1 MQESDTSDSDDPA
14 TAGFVASNFSNLSI
28 REARPEDA
36 SQIAPLIYRT
46 DPETFNFEYG
56 FKKKSILDYISLSFR
71 QKNSFFSFQK
81 TRVVEDRY
89 ERIAGLVVAFDYDF
103 SARAIKQEYKTYLGW
118 AGVFKTISFL
128 HREAVVNRYWILPDK
143 DSLYI
148 AFYSIAPRWQGT
160 GLSRYLFSEA
170 LNMAKNQGYKK
181 VELDVDMCNEKAK
194 NLYVRM
200 GFQIKQILSY
210 EALEN
215 KYKLPP
221 TQVMLK
227 YL

>member
-1 MQESDTSDSDDPA
+1 MQESDASDSDEPA
-14 TAGFVASNFSNLSI
+14 TAGFVASNFSNLRI
-28 REARPEDA
+28 REAKPEDA
-36 SQIAPLIYRT
+36 GQIAPLIYRT
-46 DPETFNFEYG
+46 DPTTFNFEYG

-81 TRVVEDRY
+81 TRVVEDKY
-89 ERIAGLVVAFDYDF
+89 ARIAGLVIAFDYDF
-103 SARAIKQEYKTYLGW
+103 SARAIRQEYKTYLGW

-128 HREAVVNRYWILPDK
+128 RREAVVNRYWVLPDK

-181 VELDVDMCNEKAK
+181 VELDVAIDNEKAK
-194 NLYVRM
+194 KLYFKM
-200 GFQIKQILSY
+200 GFQIKQILRY
-210 EALEN
+210 EELEN
-215 KYKLPP
+215 KYNISS

>member
-1 MQESDTSDSDDPA
+1 MQKSDSEDPDA
-14 TAGFVASNFSNLSI
+14 ASSLSNFSNLSI
-28 REARPEDA
+28 REAKPEEA
-36 SQIAPLIYRT
+36 GQIAPLIYRT

-56 FKKKSILDYISLSFR
+56 VKKKSILDYISYSFR

-81 TRVVEDRY
+81 TKVVVDRY
-89 ERIAGLVVAFDYDF
+89 DRIAGIVIAFGYDF
-103 SARAIKQEYKTYLGW
+103 SARAIMQEYKTYLGW
-118 AGVFKTISFL
+118 AGMFRTLSFL
-128 HREAVVNRYWILPDK
+128 RREAVVNRYWILPDK

-160 GLSRYLFSEA
+160 GLSRYLFNEA

-181 VELDVDMCNEKAK
+181 VELDVNIDNEKAK
-194 NLYVRM
+194 NLYFKM
-200 GFQIKQILSY
+200 GFQIKQILRY
-210 EALEN
+210 EELEN
-215 KYKLPP
+215 RYKIPP

>member
-1 MQESDTSDSDDPA
+1 MQKSDSEDPDA
-14 TAGFVASNFSNLSI
+14 TSNSLSNFSNLRI
-28 REARPEDA
+28 REAKPEDA
-36 SQIAPLIYRT
+36 VQIAPLIYRT
-46 DPETFNFEYG
+46 DQATFDFEYG
-56 FKKKSILDYISLSFR
+56 AKKKSILDYISYSFR

-81 TRVVEDRY
+81 TRVVEDKY
-89 ERIAGLVVAFDYDF
+89 DRIAGLVVAFDYDF
-103 SARAIKQEYKTYLGW
+103 SARAILQEYRTYLGW
-118 AGVFKTISFL
+118 AGVFKTIGFL
-128 HREAVVNRYWILPDK
+128 RREAVVNKYWILPDK

-181 VELDVDMCNEKAK
+181 VELDVDMSNEKAK
-194 NLYVRM
+194 NLYARM
-200 GFQIKQILSY
+200 GFQIKQILCY
-210 EALEN
+210 TELEN
-215 KYKLPP
+215 KYKISP